1 MSSVIAASQKTRASV
16 MAIGRKT
23 MRPCRNVLE
32 RVFAERM
39 IKGFKVVSFRQ
50 LAGKGV
56 KRRRLATKSASMPQ

>member
-1 MSSVIAASQKTRASV
+1 

-23 MRPCRNVLE
+23 MRPCRNVLV
-32 RVFAERM
+32 RVFAELM